1 MMAWKRREEEK
12 EKKKIYI
19 KKDATYS
26 LYVRMRQNQGK
37 EVQ

>member
-12 EKKKIYI
+12 EKKKIY

-26 LYVRMRQNQGK
+26 LYVRIRQNQGK
-37 EVQ
+37 KVQ